1 MVVVEHD
8 DVLKL
13 DFLNSD
19 FEFLL
24 TFLGFKHHPLE
35 PVPGFGQ
42 FSTKKHPRVSPR
54 RFLGFDALCLHKHV
68 TKSLGDS
75 NPTWRSRKNW
85 QRYGKK
91 NTGIVHPPQ
100 KKTQGTYDGKLI
112 ASILFHCFPVWYCL
126 HWGLIDLI
134 ALNLRIH
141 VISTLLHQCASLLLV
156 NLKLSPSRFISYAPK
171 ATSISYLLSSPAHL
185 KMAFHVP
192 G

>member
-100 KKTQGTYDGKLI
+100 KKNTGNLWWQTDCIYIISLFSGLVLFALRLNRFNSTQSSNPCHIY
-112 ASILFHCFPVWYCL
+112 V
-126 HWGLIDLI
+126 
-134 ALNLRIH
+134 
-141 VISTLLHQCASLLLV
+141 
-156 NLKLSPSRFISYAPK
+156 
-171 ATSISYLLSSPAHL
+171 ATSMCISATGQSETFAIKIHFVRS
-185 KMAFHVP
+185 
-192 G
+192 